1 MGPEKLQGLTIAV
14 GMDYTGVNDGAKGLK
29 RQIGLVNAEM
39 KGNLSAFGRGEKSLQ
54 SYSTELGGLNKKL
67 DVQKR
72 LMNQAKSD
80 YQTLEK
86 RNASLNNEM
95 KESNK
100 TLQESKKRYEQL
112 QNSGTATTKELKA
125 AEKEVK
131 TNEKAYNNLNK
142 ELQDMPKSMTNAQKA
157 VYKETAS
164 YNNLQRKV
172 DTTTEAFKKLRRE
185 QAIKASP
192 FGKMTQQLDQYQKK
206 LKQTGDKYTEFGKK
220 GAVVAAP
227 VALGLGLA
235 TKKAADFEQ
244 QMSNTLSVMAPGEVD
259 KYREA
264 LRKLAIQQ
272 GAKTKYSALEAAEA
286 EEELLKAG
294 LSVKDVING
303 GLSGALSLAT
313 AGELDLGDAAEI
325 AATALNAFKDDN
337 ISVSKAADILA
348 GAANASATS
357 VSEMKFSL
365 SQSAAV
371 ASGAGLSF
379 EDTST
384 ALAVFA
390 QNGFK
395 GSDAGTSLKTMLMRL
410 APQTDKA
417 WGVFDELGLSVVNT
431 GAAMKTLTDNGVKP
445 LSKDSDVLMDQLRG
459 VAKEMAG
466 PKATAKQVDKEF
478 TKLVNSTGSVH
489 SAFYDANGEL
499 KSMSEIS
506 DLLQKSFKGLNNEQR
521 QQRMNTIFGSDAIR
535 GARILYKEGAD
546 GINKMKEAMGKVTA
560 EETAK
565 MKMDNLKGTIEE
577 LSGALETFGISMG
590 SALTPALRGL
600 TSVAEKVA
608 NWFNKLDDRAQSV
621 IATAGV
627 IAVAIPAAGLAFGF
641 IAKGAAAALTPVKA
655 LTAALAK
662 NSVAATENAIV
673 SKADGAAMSTV
684 GKGTKGKGLINGLG
698 NLISFGGKKGASVKG
713 AAKSADYARDIANYR
728 YTKFGKFVG
737 TAGKVGKGVPLLGT
751 ALAATQLIGINKKNA
766 GGKIGGTIGGIA
778 GGAGLGAAI
787 GSVVPGVGTLIGGA
801 IGGIAGS
808 KFGQMF
814 GQSVQKHWPA
824 IQKGMTNV
832 WGNMS
837 DWAEKHP
844 ILGHPINQMNTVAKM
859 AKKTGKEIKT
869 FFSDPLQTNFTGKGM
884 SKDTTKKISAY
895 NQMSQSA
902 ISELK
907 YLEMSGDK
915 ISKSTAAKISK
926 NYDGMVNLVDK
937 SFKKTTKSSDSNLE
951 YLKKNGLLS
960 QKEVEKL
967 QDARN
972 KKQKEGLEDVRLNNK
987 KIQSLTQQMAN
998 KNKAITEKE
1007 KNDIHAIREKAR
1019 KQGRTTTKAEEKQIS
1034 AIKKKAQED
1043 RQASNKGYSVRIQAV
1058 AKKQEKAV
1066 VSNLSRSAK
1075 EQKLILG
1082 KLKDTSGNISAK
1094 QASTIVKHSKSAK
1107 DKTIKQANE
1116 KYKGIVKRADE
1127 EYYVNKTITKKQHD
1141 DMIKKAKDQ
1150 KNKTVKQ
1157 AKDMHKQV
1165 VNQAKKQADGHLKQV
1180 DWETGESLSKW
1191 DRFKVGLAKAVNW
1204 VTGGINKVLKFF
1216 GIKEIKPWK
1225 PKGYDNDTSKAKSSS
1240 KSSKPKSTNNF
1251 RRNLEM
1257 DYTGSNNASGHIM
1270 AGEEGFEIAYNKR
1283 QAKAQILGAN
1293 GAEITHVS
1301 PGTKILNHEDSKKM
1315 IGGGLGKTLPGFAKG
1330 NASFNDVIGDIWSG
1344 TKKVASKVADFSTKA
1359 FDWVA
1364 HPIKNLKALFG
1375 KYTSYIPAIGNDG
1388 NLGPQIL
1395 NSVREKI
1402 SDPFKKLLSTV
1413 GFGSSVAG
1421 PIGNAKAWGSMISR
1435 AAKMMKV
1442 DLSASELKGIMAQ
1455 IQRESGGNEKIT
1467 QSSAVVD
1474 INTLSGN
1481 PARGLL
1487 QYIPS
1492 TFNAYKVKGHGN
1504 IYSGYDQLLA
1514 FFNNSNWR
1522 RDLPY
1527 GKSGWGPS
1535 GHRRFANGGL
1545 VKKHQFAEVAE
1556 GDKEEMIIPL
1566 TRKQRAI
1573 QLLDKAKQMI
1583 GLNDSKV
1590 IVQNDNGN
1598 IVSILLEMVQS
1609 QKEQIQ
1615 LLAALV
1621 NKNSDVYL
1629 DKTKV
1634 GSLVETEVTKQQS
1647 FRDSRRIRAAG
1658 QGGTI

>member
-1 MGPEKLQGLTIAV
+1 MGPEKLQGTTIAL
-14 GMDYTGVNDGAKGLK
+14 GLDYSGVNDGMKGLK
-29 RQIGLVNAEM
+29 RQLGLVNAET
-39 KGNLSAFGRGEKSLQ
+39 KAHLSAFGKGEKTLK
-54 SYSTELGGLNKKL
+54 SYGTELNGLNKKL

-80 YQTLEK
+80 YQALEK
-86 RNASLNNEM
+86 RNASLNDEM

-131 TNEKAYNNLNK
+131 TNEKAYNDLNK

-172 DTTTEAFKKLRRE
+172 DTTTEAFKKLKRE

-206 LKQTGDKYTEFGKK
+206 LKQTGDKYTELGKK

-325 AATALNAFKDDN
+325 AATALNAFKKDN
-337 ISVSKAADILA
+337 ISVAKAADILA

-365 SQSAAV
+365 AQSASV
-371 ASGAGLSF
+371 ASGVGLSF
-379 EDTST
+379 KDTST

-390 QNGFK
+390 QNGLK

-431 GAAMKTLTDNGVKP
+431 EAAMKTLTDNGVKP

-459 VAKEMAG
+459 VAKELAG
-466 PKATAKQVDKEF
+466 PKATAKQVEKEF

-489 SAFYDANGEL
+489 SAFYDNNGQL
-499 KSMSEIS
+499 KSMAEIS
-506 DLLQKSFKGLNNEQR
+506 QLLKKSLHGLTDEQR
-521 QQRMNTIFGSDAIR
+521 QNRLTTMFGSDAIR
-535 GARILYKEGAD
+535 GANILYKEGAE
-546 GINKMKEAMGKVTA
+546 GVKNMYGEMKKVTA
-560 EETAK
+560 QDTAR

-673 SKADGAAMSTV
+673 SRADGAAMSAV

-698 NLISFGGKKGASVKG
+698 NLISFGGKKSAGLRGAV
-713 AAKSADYARDIANYR
+713 KSADYAKDIANYSK
-728 YTKFGKFVG
+728 Y
-737 TAGKVGKGVPLLGT
+737 GKVVGKLGKGVPVLGT
-751 ALAATQLIGINKKNA
+751 ALSATQLIGINKKNA

-844 ILGHPINQMNTVAKM
+844 ILGYPINQMNTVAKM
-859 AKKTGKEIKT
+859 AKKAGKEIKT
-869 FFSDPLQTNFTGKGM
+869 FFSDPLQTSFSGKGI
-884 SKDTTKKISAY
+884 SKGTVKNINAY
-895 NQMSQSA
+895 SKMSQNA
-902 ISELK
+902 VTELK
-907 YLEMSGDK
+907 SLEITGDK
-915 ISKSTAAKISK
+915 ISKSTSDKISK
-926 NYDGMVNLVDK
+926 NFNGMVTLVEK
-937 SFKKTTKSSDSNLE
+937 SFDKTKKNSDDNLKSLA
-951 YLKKNGLLS
+951 KNGLLS
-960 QKEVEKL
+960 SEEVKAAQTTRNRIQKLGLDEI
-967 QDARN
+967 
-972 KKQKEGLEDVRLNNK
+972 KKNNN
-987 KIQSLTQQMAN
+987 KIQSLNKQMAN
-998 KNKAITEKE
+998 KNKAITQKEAQEINAIRSKAKE
-1007 KNDIHAIREKAR
+1007 K
-1019 KQGRTTTKAEEKQIS
+1019 GRALTAEEERQIS
-1034 AIKKKAQED
+1034 AIKRRAQKE
-1043 RQASNKGYSVRIQAV
+1043 REASNRLYSNKIQAV
-1058 AKKQEKAV
+1058 AKKQETV
-1066 VSNLSRSAK
+1066 VVANLSKSAK

-1082 KLKDTSGNISAK
+1082 KLKDSTGKLSTQ
-1094 QASTIVKHSKSAK
+1094 QASKVVQESKRSK
-1107 DKTIKQANE
+1107 DKSIANANE
-1116 KYKGIVKRADE
+1116 KYKKVVKAADR
-1127 EYYVNKTITKKQHD
+1127 EYYVNGTITKKQHD
-1141 DMIKKAKDQ
+1141 DIIRKAKDQ
-1150 KNKTVKQ
+1150 KDKSISQ
-1157 AKDMHKQV
+1157 AKKMHKGV
-1165 VNQAKKQADGHLKQV
+1165 VNEAKKQAKGHLDQV
-1180 DWETGESLSKW
+1180 DWETGKVLSKW
-1191 DRFKVGLAKAVNW
+1191 DKFKVGLAKAVNW

-1216 GIKEIKPWK
+1216 DIPTI
-1225 PKGYDNDTSKAKSSS
+1225 PKWNPAGYDNDTRAAKSS
-1240 KSSKPKSTNNF
+1240 KLPKN
-1251 RRNLEM
+1251 RRLSGNLEM
-1257 DYTGSNNASGHIM
+1257 NYTGSNNASGHIM

-1283 QAKAQILGAN
+1283 QARAQILGAN
-1293 GAEITHVS
+1293 GAEVTKVA
-1301 PGTKILNHEDSKKM
+1301 PGTKILNHKDSKKM
-1315 IGGGLGKTLPGFAKG
+1315 LGGGLGTTLPGFAKG
-1330 NASFNDVIGDIWSG
+1330 TSNVKDFFGNIGSAVKTTVGKAI
-1344 TKKVASKVADFSTKA
+1344 DFSEKA

-1364 HPIKNLKALFG
+1364 HPIKNLKNIFS
-1375 KYTSYIPAIGNDG
+1375 KYSAGIPAMGNDG
-1388 NLGPQIL
+1388 NLGTQIL
-1395 NSVREKI
+1395 SSVRDKI
-1402 SDPFKKLLSTV
+1402 SDPFKKMLSDV
-1413 GFGSSVAG
+1413 GFGGSVAG
-1421 PIGNAKAWGSMISR
+1421 PAGGNAKAWGSMIAR
-1435 AAKMMKV
+1435 AAKAMKV
-1442 DLSASELKGIMAQ
+1442 DLSGSELKGIIAQ

-1514 FFNNSNWR
+1514 WFNNSNWR

-1527 GKSGWGPS
+1527 GKRGWGPS

-1545 VKKHQFAEVAE
+1545 VSKHQLAEVAE
-1556 GDKEEMIIPL
+1556 GNRKEMIIPL
-1566 TRKQRAI
+1566 TRKQRAV

-1583 GLNDSKV
+1583 GLNEGSNRV
-1590 IVQNDNGN
+1590 TVNNDNSK
-1598 IVSILLEMVQS
+1598 IAALLLEQNKMLSEQNQYFKLLLEKEMVVNWDGKKAEKS
-1609 QKEQIQ
+1609 TSNIQ
-1615 LLAALV
+1615 GV
-1621 NKNSDVYL
+1621 RWSRDNYSD
-1629 DKTKV
+1629 
-1634 GSLVETEVTKQQS
+1634 
-1647 FRDSRRIRAAG
+1647 
-1658 QGGTI
+1658 GGAPA